1 MIGIL
6 FSPHHFENENHSQY
20 QPDWMG
26 QDFQVIDFN
35 YGIAQ
40 TEINYGFEI
49 EINYGLRNP
58 LLLLPLGW
66 SFAK

>member
-1 MIGIL
+1 
-6 FSPHHFENENHSQY
+6 
-20 QPDWMG
+20 MG

-49 EINYGLRNP
+49 EISYGLRNP
-58 LLLLPLGW
+58 LLLLPLGR
-66 SFAK
+66 SVAK